1 MSILTTDGT
10 GYAEQKLL
18 DNWAAEYAKRAVK
31 EHREATPADHPD
43 GSVTTPKIGDGA
55 VTAEKLASAA
65 VTAPKLDDG
74 AVTTDKLDD
83 YCVTQMKLAQGAVS
97 NNRLQNDAVD
107 SRVLAA
113 DAVVMEH
120 IKDGNVSTSKLGN
133 YVVTNEKLANASVA
147 ERNISDKAVTT
158 DKIADYAVGQQQ
170 LAQAAV
176 SNNRIQSGAVD
187 ERTLADGAVT
197 ADKCAFYPYEYESYS
212 GDLNSRLKT
221 GLCIIS
227 NTSSSTASQ
236 YHYPKKGDTQYVG
249 GFMYTAALSD
259 SFISQVFIP
268 TNVDAPTIAYRLMR
282 KSGTS
287 YVISDWSFVD
297 EFADGSVTTEKI
309 ADYSVTQN
317 KLAQACVSNNRIQS
331 GAVDERCIEDGAVTA
346 AKLSGTY
353 LGLHTK
359 SGTSYNTDLN
369 TVTESGIYTAYCYD
383 DLAASRHFP
392 VINDVQCAAGTLLVM
407 KNEVGTSASNASVTQ
422 MFIAAGTQD
431 AASSGG
437 TYVSGIAV
445 RTLKYADSAYTP
457 AAGWTDARGTG
468 LAVYSEIPQR
478 IGTWIDGTPVW
489 RLAFDR
495 QITPNASNDINI
507 VIAKSDDN
515 VRIIDRKAYV
525 TLDHNVVDTGKVAD
539 SDVDATDLI
548 WSNIG
553 RGTMCIQKKSTGSPE
568 NYVYGYIDYA
578 TPESN
583 LPE

>member
-113 DAVVMEH
+113 DAVVTEN

-287 YVISDWSFVD
+287 YVISDWK
-297 EFADGSVTTEKI
+297 FADELANGSVTTEKI
-309 ADYSVTQN
+309 ADYVVTQN
-317 KLAQACVSNNRIQS
+317 KLAQGSVSNNCIQS
-331 GAVDERCIEDGAVTA
+331 GAVDTRCIADGSVTA
-346 AKLSGTY
+346 DKLAPDAIPSG
-353 LGLHTK
+353 
-359 SGTSYNTDLN
+359 
-369 TVTESGIYTAYCYD
+369 E
-383 DLAASRHFP
+383 
-392 VINDVQCAAGTLLVM
+392 
-407 KNEVGTSASNASVTQ
+407 
-422 MFIAAGTQD
+422 
-431 AASSGG
+431 
-437 TYVSGIAV
+437 
-445 RTLKYADSAYTP
+445 
-457 AAGWTDARGTG
+457 

-495 QITPNASNDINI
+495 PLTPNAVNNIDIA
-507 VIAKSDDN
+507 VAKSEEN
-515 VRIIDRKAYV
+515 VRIINRQAYA
-525 TLDHNVVDTGKVAD
+525 TLDHNMIDTGKVAD
-539 SDVDATDLI
+539 SDVDATALI
-548 WSNIG
+548 WTNYTN
-553 RGTMCIQKKSTGSPE
+553 GTMRITKTNTGSPE